1 MEIGN
6 GGDGKKLTGR
16 VPTSVAA
23 ISLIINT
30 NTLAAARYYNSIAD
44 GKSNFRCRLHRWV
57 RVLCGCYRLGRYVLD
72 FCKVNHELPPSLPPS
87 LPPDQKGS
95 LVLLK
100 IGSDKI
106 QDK

>member
-44 GKSNFRCRLHRWV
+44 GKSNFRCRIGGCGSFVVVNRRGGGVNSQHR
-57 RVLCGCYRLGRYVLD
+57 
-72 FCKVNHELPPSLPPS
+72 
-87 LPPDQKGS
+87 
-95 LVLLK
+95 LK
-100 IGSDKI
+100 MR
-106 QDK
+106 